1 MPIHFRLRY
10 CMGHAIVG
18 APYHLDLMLTCT
30 YRGISYQVPARY
42 RVEHEL
48 KYNHQ
53 TYTDRMNNA
62 NKIMMYRGISHALAA
77 N

>member
-1 MPIHFRLRY
+1 
-10 CMGHAIVG
+10 MGHAIMRD
-18 APYHLDLMLTCT
+18 PYHLGLMLTCT

-48 KYNHQ
+48 KYNRQ
-53 TYTDRMNNA
+53 TYTNRMNNA

>member
-10 CMGHAIVG
+10 CMGHAIFG

>member
-1 MPIHFRLRY
+1 
-10 CMGHAIVG
+10 
-18 APYHLDLMLTCT
+18 MLTCT

-48 KYNHQ
+48 KYNRQ
-53 TYTDRMNNA
+53 THTDRMNNA
-62 NKIMMYRGISHALAA
+62 NKIMMYRGISHALVA

>member
-1 MPIHFRLRY
+1 
-10 CMGHAIVG
+10 
-18 APYHLDLMLTCT
+18 MLTCT

>member
-18 APYHLDLMLTCT
+18 DPYHLDLMLTCT
-30 YRGISYQVPARY
+30 YRGISYKVPARY

-48 KYNHQ
+48 KYNRQ
-53 TYTDRMNNA
+53 TYTDRMNNV

>member
-1 MPIHFRLRY
+1 
-10 CMGHAIVG
+10 MGHAIVG

-53 TYTDRMNNA
+53 TYADRMNNA

>member
-62 NKIMMYRGISHALAA
+62 NKIMMYRGISHALVS

>member
-1 MPIHFRLRY
+1 MPIHFRLQY

-53 TYTDRMNNA
+53 TYPDRMNNA

>member
-1 MPIHFRLRY
+1 
-10 CMGHAIVG
+10 MGHAIVG

-48 KYNHQ
+48 KYNRQ
-53 TYTDRMNNA
+53 THTDRMNNA
-62 NKIMMYRGISHALAA
+62 NKIMMYRGISHALVA

>member
-1 MPIHFRLRY
+1 
-10 CMGHAIVG
+10 MGHAIVG

-48 KYNHQ
+48 KYNRQ
-53 TYTDRMNNA
+53 TNTDRMNNA
-62 NKIMMYRGISHALAA
+62 NKIMMYRGISHALVA

>member
-1 MPIHFRLRY
+1 
-10 CMGHAIVG
+10 
-18 APYHLDLMLTCT
+18 MLTCT

-48 KYNHQ
+48 KYNRQ
-53 TYTDRMNNA
+53 TYSDRMNNT